1 MAQDRDHEHPP
12 ARRYRRDGLELALRV
27 LFLFLPRE
35 RPRLMGRYT
44 AAFINTSDEL
54 GTLERGKVA
63 DLVVAAIRST

>member
-1 MAQDRDHEHPP
+1 
-12 ARRYRRDGLELALRV
+12 
-27 LFLFLPRE
+27 
-35 RPRLMGRYT
+35 MGRYT